1 MTGHLYP
8 SLNLI
13 KMDREFSSS
22 ERLLNQGH
30 SHPHASRQNQN
41 QHQHFR
47 PNPNLNQRLRSGR
60 LSNFR
65 THGRGRYRNRT
76 TPKANLDNTD
86 QDCPNGADHFSRE
99 SAESPN
105 KAQLRS
111 NNIECMI
118 CCDNV
123 HRSNYIWY
131 CSNCYNIFHLTC
143 AMEWCNKSIKSRN
156 EAIANAQYPSL
167 GQPPSSQP
175 NQINNPDGI
184 PQGDYSNSR
193 NNRSAPVEWPC
204 PACRIV
210 LYTKPNKY
218 KCFCGKV
225 VRPEINRQLP
235 PHSCGQLCGRKR
247 PDANCPHTCDSIC
260 HPGRCAPCQLTSLR
274 SCFCGKLIME
284 IKCSSVTS
292 SCDQVCGKPLSCDQ
306 HFCTKICHDGPCN
319 ICDEILTLT
328 CNCGHQEVRK
338 RCMDLHKAGAKKT
351 KEFSCNKTCGKLL
364 DCGKHLCDEPCHP
377 GPSCSSCKL
386 LSQNIKTCPC
396 GSTLI
401 KKALLMARQS
411 CTDPVPTCD
420 NKCAKTLICGPE
432 KNRHKCLKKCH
443 IGSCPPCKLKTTA
456 HCECKLSTKSIDC
469 SLMFRKQQLDGEQV
483 YFNQIKYTFSC
494 EARCNRLKNCT
505 RHRCHNKCCSFLKN
519 LDSSVHE
526 CDQLCNRKLPC
537 GLHSCQEPCHPG
549 QCGDCANIGW
559 EELTCH
565 CGASVLYPPIPC
577 GAKPPEC
584 HKPCRRAHNC
594 GHPVKHECHDGT
606 EKCAPCIVF
615 VKKSCFCGADSKDS
629 VYCYLPGYSCGRTCK
644 KKLSCGQHTCQK
656 VCHDNECEA
665 PDARG
670 VILCT
675 QPCPVTRYSCKH
687 PCKLLCHGKTPC
699 PVSECNKIIELVCEC
714 GNKTERTKCHKIMK
728 DVDSRNMMAMLNLGR
743 SNQNSEVM
751 IDLSVAPVSSKQDGQ
766 GGSNL
771 KKLECDESC
780 SILMRNKALAEA
792 LDIAQPDLK
801 PVNIFGEDPLRLLK
815 EATVQ
820 DYKFVAATYNS
831 LIKFIEKAKE
841 SDKRFI
847 FMQFPPAS
855 KLRREVEHE
864 LAHHFHCTS
873 ETRGDE
879 PFQHVVVRGYKNKSC
894 IPDFNI
900 EQLLPVSD
908 N

>member
-1 MTGHLYP
+1 MDQEPP
-8 SLNLI
+8 SLEPRSNN
-13 KMDREFSSS
+13 EHH
-22 ERLLNQGH
+22 G
-30 SHPHASRQNQN
+30 SH
-41 QHQHFR
+41 R
-47 PNPNLNQRLRSGR
+47 PNPRYPHQNHQQQRYQQPPRPNTGSNPNQRLRNERPSNPRAQGR
-60 LSNFR
+60 S
-65 THGRGRYRNRT
+65 RYRNRFMPKMNSDNNNHNDT
-76 TPKANLDNTD
+76 SNHIDNHQEKSAEGPKPAQPKANNV
-86 QDCPNGADHFSRE
+86 
-99 SAESPN
+99 
-105 KAQLRS
+105 
-111 NNIECMI
+111 ECMI

-123 HRSNYIWY
+123 HRSNHIWY

-167 GQPPSSQP
+167 GQAPSSQS
-175 NQINNPDGI
+175 NQISNLDANH
-184 PQGDYSNSR
+184 QGGYSNYR
-193 NNRSAPVEWPC
+193 NERTTSIEWPC

-225 VRPEINRQLP
+225 IRPEINRHLP
-235 PHSCGQLCGRKR
+235 AHSCGQLCGRKR
-247 PDANCPHTCDSIC
+247 PDTNCPHTCNSIC
-260 HPGRCAPCQLTSLR
+260 HPGRCEPCQLTSRR
-274 SCFCGKLIME
+274 SCFCGKLTQE
-284 IKCSSVTS
+284 IKCSSITTS
-292 SCDQVCGKPLSCDQ
+292 CGQVCGKTLSCGQ
-306 HFCTKICHDGPCN
+306 HFCNKICHDGSC
-319 ICDEILTLT
+319 ISCDEILILV
-328 CNCGHQEVRK
+328 CYCGQQEVRK
-338 RCMDLHKAGAKKT
+338 RCADFHRAGTKNT

-364 DCGKHLCDEPCHP
+364 DCGKHPCNEPCHP
-377 GPSCSSCKL
+377 GPKCPSCKL

-401 KKALLMARQS
+401 KKSLLTARQS

-420 NKCAKTLICGPE
+420 NKCGKTLICGPE
-432 KNRHKCLKKCH
+432 KNRHKCQKKCH

-456 HCECKLSTKSIDC
+456 HCECKLSTRTIDC
-469 SLMFRKQQLDGEQV
+469 SLMFQKHQLDDDKI
-483 YFNQIKYTFSC
+483 YFNQVKYTFTC

-505 RHRCHNKCCSFLKN
+505 RHRCHNKCCSFLKT
-519 LDSSVHE
+519 LDNSVHA
-526 CDQLCNRKLPC
+526 CDQLCNKKLPC

-577 GAKPPEC
+577 GAKPPAC
-584 HKPCRRAHNC
+584 HRPCRRAHNC
-594 GHPVKHECHDGT
+594 GHPVKHECHDDT
-606 EKCAPCIVF
+606 EKCAPCTVF

-644 KKLSCGQHTCQK
+644 KQLSCGQHTCQR
-656 VCHDNECEA
+656 VCHDNECET

-675 QPCPVTRYSCKH
+675 QSCPVTRYSCKH
-687 PCKLLCHGKTPC
+687 TCGQLCHGKTPC
-699 PVSECNKIIELVCEC
+699 PVSECKKIIELTCEC
-714 GNKTERTKCHKIMK
+714 GNKTERTECHKIMR

-743 SNQNSEVM
+743 SNQGSEV
-751 IDLSVAPVSSKQDGQ
+751 IVDLSVAPASSKQENRNN
-766 GGSNL
+766 SF

-815 EATVQ
+815 EAIAQ
-820 DYKFVAATYNS
+820 DYKFVAATYDS
-831 LIKFIEKAKE
+831 LVRFIEKAKE

-873 ETRGDE
+873 ETRGDD
-879 PFQHVVVRGYKNKSC
+879 PFQHVVVRAYKNKSC

-908 N
+908 S